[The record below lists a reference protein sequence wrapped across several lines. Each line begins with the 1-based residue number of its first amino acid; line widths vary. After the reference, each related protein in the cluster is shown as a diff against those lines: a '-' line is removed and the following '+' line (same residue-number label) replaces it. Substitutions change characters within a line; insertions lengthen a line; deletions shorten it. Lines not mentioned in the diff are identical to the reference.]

1 MNTGLFL
8 RSSPVL
14 RYGPLMPRLG
24 ELLYWMACWIAAI
37 VALLG
42 IMAVVQGDRQSRIG
56 VIAFFTASAIIWLI
70 GRAALFMSRNK

>member
-1 MNTGLFL
+1 
-8 RSSPVL
+8 
-14 RYGPLMPRLG
+14 MPKLG

-42 IMAVVQGDRQSRIG
+42 IAAVMQGDRQSWVG
-56 VIAFFTASAIIWLI
+56 VVAFFIASTIIWLI